1 MKQREK
7 ENTVQ
12 VFPHIYS
19 SPYYELEAWVE
30 LETVE
35 DEEDKKCILEDF
47 ANEKFFNANHIRESL
62 GVFLTKERALT
73 EMEDL
78 LDCEDERYSYFFI
91 REKPLYVMM
100 NPSDYIK
107 EWLYYRGQLVDE
119 SLVRNYD
126 YDDHFLETFRGR
138 PKEMIRFNVGDIA
151 IELSGDGSSYW
162 GVVASVPPTCDG
174 KNHGDYSDDQYAFYT
189 SEYNHSHVLAH
200 RLVRPWHIPDYI
212 EELLRKETAWIVRNR
227 NE

>member
-1 MKQREK
+1 MKQRDK

-30 LETVE
+30 WENVE

-47 ANEKFFNANHIRESL
+47 ANNEDFINADHIRDSL
-62 GVFLTKERALT
+62 GVFLTKESALMR
-73 EMEDL
+73 MEEL
-78 LDCEDERYSYFFI
+78 LDCEDENYSYFFI
-91 REKPLYVMM
+91 REKPLCTMM

-119 SLVRNYD
+119 SLVRNFD
-126 YDDHFLETFRGR
+126 YDGKFLETFRGR

-151 IELSGDGSSYW
+151 IELGEDGSSYW
-162 GVVASVPPTCDG
+162 GVVASVPPICDG
-174 KNHGDYSDDQYAFYT
+174 RSHGDYSDDQYAIYT
-189 SEYNHSHVLAH
+189 SEYNHTHVLAH
-200 RLVRPWHIPDYI
+200 RLVRPRHIPDYI
-212 EELLRKETAWIVRNR
+212 EELLRKETAWISSQKK
-227 NE
+227 